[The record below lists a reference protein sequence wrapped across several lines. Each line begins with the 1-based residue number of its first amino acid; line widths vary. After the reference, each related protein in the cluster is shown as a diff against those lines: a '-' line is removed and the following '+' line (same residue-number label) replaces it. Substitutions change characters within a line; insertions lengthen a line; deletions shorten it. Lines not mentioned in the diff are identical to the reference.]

1 MSQFYVTPNLLATKG
16 KACEHAI
23 DELMRVYGINNHKQR
38 IYLTLE
44 NVQTLIDH
52 GDAGRLEWLAHRMV
66 NPELWDRDYPRVTQQ
81 ERNARERLRNKIS
94 REAYR
99 ERGLPRA
106 DVLYDLLT
114 KLAKRHLAYR
124 EKHA

>member
-1 MSQFYVTPNLLATKG
+1 MSRFYVTPNLLATKG
-16 KACEHAI
+16 KACNYAI
-23 DELMRVYGINNHKQR
+23 EELMRVYGINNHEQR
-38 IYLTLE
+38 IYLTPE

-99 ERGLPRA
+99 MSGKPRA
-106 DVLYDLLT
+106 KMLFDNMT
-114 KLAKRHLAYR
+114 QLATRHLVYR